1 MKNYEQMAAD
11 VLRRRDEAVAV
22 RAEKRKTTRRVA
34 MVAAVCLVTVGVTTG
49 VWGGMVL
56 DRPDGG
62 VTTAIES
69 ETKPTPEIPT
79 EAPPTGSFWDDT
91 RERNDL
97 GYTLG
102 ATEGAIEWRWEDM
115 TDGERYTN
123 LEFDGRSYGTR
134 GTVNGYLGEWLAS
147 GEAFGTE
154 WGANIERHYIPCEIY
169 ALTFSPDHS
178 SVAVQFEGSS
188 EIYRFECEREYDP
201 PKTLGEFMEARK
213 LPEVLPLTYLYHD
226 QRASESIFPDEY
238 SLSADH
244 SRAVWDILA
253 KYGDAPFIKPS
264 SFEES
269 CNIQHYEKERIGFA
283 ATSEVLGIRNL
294 SFAVND
300 NGYIITN
307 IEHYGYNYFIGVD
320 AAREVIDYV
329 KAHMTDPL
337 PEEKPV
343 AYEIVGTVTEIGD
356 GYIKVDDSVMMKNP
370 EDGLTFTIDVTDK
383 KLGRVCNLLISVGD
397 HVLITYDG
405 RISEDGSLLVENAAS
420 IQEAWITEDGDVLI
434 PE

>member
-1 MKNYEQMAAD
+1 MKTYEQMTAD

-22 RAEKRKTTRRVA
+22 QAKKNRSIRRVA
-34 MVAAVCLVTVGVTTG
+34 LAASVCLVTVGVTAG
-49 VWGGMVL
+49 IWGGMVMN
-56 DRPDGG
+56 RPNDG
-62 VTTAIES
+62 TTEIGGT
-69 ETKPTPEIPT
+69 TKPTPEIQT
-79 EAPPTGSFWDDT
+79 DAPVNGAFWDDL
-91 RERNDL
+91 RERKEINVMIPE
-97 GYTLG
+97 TS
-102 ATEGAIEWRWEDM
+102 IEWRWEDM
-115 TDGERYTN
+115 TDDERYTN
-123 LEFDGRSYGTR
+123 LDLDGKTYRMR
-134 GTVNGYLGEWLAS
+134 GTVTNYLGEWLES
-147 GEAFGTE
+147 GEAYGFA
-154 WGANIERHYIPCEIY
+154 WDQDNARHGLSCEIY

-178 SVAVQFEGSS
+178 VVAVQFEGSS
-188 EIYRFECEREYDP
+188 EVYRFECERKYDP
-201 PKTLGEFMEARK
+201 PKTLGEFMETRK
-213 LPEVLPLTYLYHD
+213 LSEVLPLTYLYHD

-337 PEEKPV
+337 PEEKAPV
-343 AYEIVGTVTEIGD
+343 YYIVGTVTEKGD
-356 GYIKVDDSVMMKNP
+356 GYIKVDDSIMMKNP
-370 EDGLTFTIDVTDK
+370 EDGLTFTVDVTDK
-383 KLGRVCNLLISVGD
+383 KLGRVCDALISVGD

-405 RISEDGSLLVENAAS
+405 RISEEGSLLIETAVS